1 MGIKYW
7 EGVREMLLDYSESV
21 ETDIERIREF
31 NYKLVSLV
39 REYITDEDVIFDVK
53 LILNEL
59 TINSALHGNRL
70 DPDKLITVYV
80 HIQDSEIKIV
90 VKDQGCGIDSI
101 KPNKEHNSEFV
112 GGRGLCLVDAVVD
125 KFEAYQNRVICVKYL

>member
-1 MGIKYW
+1 
-7 EGVREMLLDYSESV
+7 MLLDFSASV
-21 ETDIERIREF
+21 ETDIERIQEF
-31 NYKLVSLV
+31 NAQLVERV
-39 REYITDEDVIFDVK
+39 RAYITDEDVIFDVK

-70 DPDKLITVYV
+70 DPEKLITVYV

-90 VKDQGCGIDSI
+90 VKDQGCGLDSI

-125 KFEAYQNRVICVKYL
+125 KFEACKNRVECVKYL